1 MSTAKERIRD
11 ELLERERALW
21 TALTSSD
28 PVPAIESLSQPDA
41 NFLFP
46 QMPIVT
52 LDGIEPSLRDVI
64 QPPSH
69 QFDAYSLGDT
79 RTIIMS
85 PIAVVITYQIT
96 ATKGGEVYSATGSS
110 VWSRD
115 TDGEWLLA
123 CHQET
128 LL

>member
-1 MSTAKERIRD
+1 MNSAHERIRND
-11 ELLERERALW
+11 LLLRERAFW

-28 PVPAIESLSQPDA
+28 PVPAIKNLSQPDA

-46 QMPIVT
+46 KRPIVT
-52 LDGIEPSLRDVI
+52 LDGVEPSLGDVI

-69 QFDAYSLGDT
+69 QFDGYSLGDT
-79 RTIIMS
+79 RTVIMNA
-85 PIAVVITYQIT
+85 IAVVLTYQIT
-96 ATKGGEVYSATGSS
+96 ATKGGEVYNATGSS
-110 VWSRD
+110 AWSRD
-115 TDGEWLLA
+115 MEGEWLLA

>member
-1 MSTAKERIRD
+1 MNSAQESIRD
-11 ELLERERALW
+11 ELLLRERALW
-21 TALTSSD
+21 TALTSGD
-28 PVPAIESLSQPDA
+28 PVPAIEDLSQPDA

-46 QMPIVT
+46 EKPIVT

-69 QFDAYSLGDT
+69 QFDGYSLGDT
-79 RTIIMS
+79 RTIILNA
-85 PIAVVITYQIT
+85 IAAVITYQIT
-96 ATKGGEVYSATGSS
+96 ATKGGEVYNATGSS
-110 VWSRD
+110 TWSRD
-115 TDGEWLLA
+115 VEGEWLLA